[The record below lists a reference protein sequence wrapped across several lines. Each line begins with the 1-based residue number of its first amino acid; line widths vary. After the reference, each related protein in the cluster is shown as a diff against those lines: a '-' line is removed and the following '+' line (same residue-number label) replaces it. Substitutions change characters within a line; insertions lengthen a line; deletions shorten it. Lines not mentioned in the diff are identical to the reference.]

1 MGLNLKTINRDR
13 YQQPWRFM
21 RNKIKHNEIYKTFV
35 IHNLKILIKVRNG

>member
-21 RNKIKHNEIYKTFV
+21 RNKIKHNEIDKTFV
-35 IHNLKILIKVRNG
+35 IHNLEDIDKS